1 MTNVLDLAVSVRDAT
16 MLNPD
21 RVRNNPVWI
30 FWDSR
35 SWRYMSLVIH
45 DCSSGENRLG
55 VGDQDIR
62 EMMRGEVGEML
73 AYSRSASKPGFEE
86 AVLVCKIDAAGN
98 FEYLESV

>member
-1 MTNVLDLAVSVRDAT
+1 
-16 MLNPD
+16 
-21 RVRNNPVWI
+21 
-30 FWDSR
+30 
-35 SWRYMSLVIH
+35 MSLVIH